1 MPRPFDA
8 QLRSE
13 LPADGFTTNALVTIT
28 LAISYDRFPIHSSY
42 KIKYRDNFI
51 RAFVALP
58 GRHMAVEHLSCL
70 CGRVMV
76 VCAPV
81 CAGKN

>member
-58 GRHMAVEHLSCL
+58 GRHMAGSIPNDVTW
-70 CGRVMV
+70 GRE
-76 VCAPV
+76 
-81 CAGKN
+81 KKLE